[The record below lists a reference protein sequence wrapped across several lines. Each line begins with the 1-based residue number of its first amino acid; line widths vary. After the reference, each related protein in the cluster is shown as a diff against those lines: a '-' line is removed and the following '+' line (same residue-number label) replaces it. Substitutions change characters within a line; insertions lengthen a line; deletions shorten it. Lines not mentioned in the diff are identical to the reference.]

1 MDRSQNWPEEVQR
14 LLEIIRKT
22 GLEET
27 IKWGEKVF
35 TFKGKNVVSCMGFK
49 THFVLWFY
57 NGVFLSDP
65 YQVLQNAQ
73 EGKTKAMRQWRF
85 YSAEEIDE
93 SKILEYLHEAIQN
106 EQDGKVWKPE
116 KTSELEV
123 PALFQEKLDT
133 DPGLK
138 DSFEG
143 LTLFKRKEFLE
154 YLISAKRE
162 ATQLNRIEKIIPII
176 LKGKGLNDKYR

>member
-14 LLEIIRKT
+14 LLQIIRKT

-27 IKWGEKVF
+27 IKWGEKTF
-35 TFKGKNVVSCMGFK
+35 TYKGKNVVGCLGFK

-65 YQVLQNAQ
+65 YNVLQNAQ

-85 YSAEEIDE
+85 YAAAEIDE
-93 SKILEYLHEAIQN
+93 AKILEYVQEALQHEK
-106 EQDGKVWKPE
+106 DGKVWKAE
-116 KTSELEV
+116 KSAEPVIPSIFMKKLVEDSELKI
-123 PALFQEKLDT
+123 A
-133 DPGLK
+133 
-138 DSFEG
+138 FEG
-143 LTLFKRKEFLE
+143 LTPFKRKEYIE

-162 ATQLNRIEKIIPII
+162 ETQQSRIEKITPLI
-176 LKGKGLNDKYR
+176 LEGKGLNDKYR

>member
-1 MDRSQNWPEEVQR
+1 MDRSQNWPNEVQR

-27 IKWGEKVF
+27 VKWGEKTF
-35 TFKGKNVVSCMGFK
+35 TYKGRNVVGCLGFK
-49 THFVLWFY
+49 NHFVLWFY

-85 YSAEEIDE
+85 SSVEDIDEEKILAYIQEAIRNEID
-93 SKILEYLHEAIQN
+93 
-106 EQDGKVWKPE
+106 GKSWKPE
-116 KTSELEV
+116 KTSDLEV
-123 PALFQEKLDT
+123 PSLFQEKLDT
-133 DPGLK
+133 DPQLK

-143 LTLFKRKEFLE
+143 LTSFKRKEFLE

-162 ATQLNRIEKIIPII
+162 ATLVSRIEKIIPMIRD
-176 LKGKGLNDKYR
+176 GKGLNDKYR

>member
-1 MDRSQNWPEEVQR
+1 MDRSQNWPNEVNR

-27 IKWGEKVF
+27 VKWGEKAF
-35 TFKGKNVVSCMGFK
+35 TYKGKNVVGCLGFK
-49 THFVLWFY
+49 NHFVLWFY

-85 YSAEEIDE
+85 QSAAEIDE
-93 SKILEYLHEAIQN
+93 AKILEYLHEAIQN
-106 EQDGKVWKPE
+106 EEEGNVWKPE
-116 KTSELEV
+116 KSAEPAV
-123 PALFQEKLDT
+123 PALFQEKLDQ
-133 DPGLK
+133 
-138 DSFEG
+138 DSQLNSFFDA
-143 LTLFKRKEFLE
+143 LSPFKQKEYLE

-162 ATQLNRIEKIIPII
+162 ATQVSRIEKIIPMI
-176 LKGKGLNDKYR
+176 LEGKGLNDKYR